1 MFNRHLKA
9 ALAERDAQILSLR
22 QRLAQIEQG
31 PFMRLDA
38 QGRVLE
44 LNPACAAA
52 LGAEPGSGVG
62 QLLAQW
68 LPTPA
73 QQGQALLDAL
83 LRSTAVIQFGLD
95 GTVLHA
101 NPMFLEAMGYRLE
114 QVVGRH
120 HQMFCSAAQASSPDY
135 AAFWQTLN
143 TGRYVAGRFCRLD
156 RQGREV
162 WLEASYNPVSDARG
176 RLVKV
181 VKFASVVTDQVRR
194 EAEVKR
200 AAQVALDVS
209 RSTDAG
215 ASEGVAVMHAM
226 EQTMQDVARQMQ
238 AAGVTISALGE
249 QSTSISAIVQT
260 IGGIAA
266 QTNLLALNAAIEA
279 ARAGEQG
286 RGFAVVADEVRKLAA
301 RTSTATAE
309 IDAVVARNQVLASQ
323 AVSEV
328 ERSRMEAATALQL
341 ALQAGT
347 AISAIQAGA
356 RKVVDA
362 VERVSE
368 DLG

>member
-1 MFNRHLKA
+1 MFNRQLKA

-38 QGRVLE
+38 HGRVLE

-52 LGAEPGSGVG
+52 LGAEPGNAIG
-62 QLLAQW
+62 QPLAQW

-95 GTVLHA
+95 GTVLDA
-101 NPMFLEAMGYRLE
+101 NPMFLDAMGYRLE

-135 AAFWQTLN
+135 AVFWQTLN

-162 WLEASYNPVSDARG
+162 WLEASYNPVTDARG

-209 RSTDAG
+209 RSTDAS
-215 ASEGVAVMHAM
+215 ASEGVAVMRAM
-226 EQTMQDVARQMQ
+226 QQTMQDVARQMQ
-238 AAGVTISALGE
+238 AAGGTISALGE

-328 ERSRMEAATALQL
+328 ERSRMEAAGALQL